1 MTKQYQLY
9 IDGQYV
15 APSNARMMPSVN
27 PYTGETWASIP
38 DADAADVEL
47 AVAAAE
53 RAYQTTWRQ
62 TSGIARAALMNKLA
76 GLIEAQAERMSIIE
90 TTDNGKVIRET
101 SSQMKWV
108 GRQLRFFAGYADKLY
123 GQQIPLDQPD
133 VLDYVTYE
141 PYGVVGLITAWNSP
155 LSLLANKLAPALA
168 AGNCVVVKPSE
179 HASASTLEF
188 AALVQEAGFPPGV
201 FNVVTGGAQVGQALV
216 NAKGISRVSFTG
228 SPGVG
233 REIAAAAGRR
243 LIPVTLELGGKSPNI
258 IFDDADIGKAVI
270 GALAGI
276 FGATGQTCVAGSR
289 LLVQRGVY
297 EQVLK
302 GVSERATQIRMGDPL
317 DPQTEMGTVANEP
330 QFKRILGSIERAQ
343 QVGARLI
350 TGGRRATGP
359 GLEKGY
365 FIEPTVFADVSNDSE
380 LAQEEIFGPVLAVIP
395 FDTEEQAIAMANNS
409 RYGLAAGIWSRD
421 INRVMRVS
429 RSMQAGSVWVNT
441 YRALAAQA
449 PFGGFKESG
458 IGRERGEV
466 GLHEYLTTR
475 NVMIDFSN
483 AERDPFAIK
492 N

>member
-1 MTKQYQLY
+1 MIKKHRLY
-9 IDGQYV
+9 INGQFV
-15 APSNARMMPSVN
+15 VPASGQMMPSVN
-27 PYTGETWASIP
+27 PYTSEVWAEIP
-38 DADAADVEL
+38 DAGATDVAA
-47 AVAAAE
+47 AVAAAQQ
-53 RAYQTTWRQ
+53 AYEHTWRH
-62 TSGIARAALMNKLA
+62 TSGVARAALMNKLA
-76 GLIEAQAERMSIIE
+76 GLIEAQAERMSTIE
-90 TTDNGKVIRET
+90 STDNGKIVRET
-101 SSQMKWV
+101 HSQMKWV

-123 GQQIPLDQPD
+123 GQQVPLDQPD
-133 VLDYVTYE
+133 TLDYVVYE
-141 PYGVVGLITAWNSP
+141 PYGVVALITAWNSP

-179 HASASTLEF
+179 HASVSTLEF
-188 AALVQEAGFPPGV
+188 AALVEEAGFPPGV
-201 FNVVTGGAQVGQALV
+201 FNVVTGGAQVGRALV
-216 NAKGISRVSFTG
+216 DAPGVARVSFTG

-243 LIPVTLELGGKSPNI
+243 LVPVTLELGGKSPNI
-258 IFDDADIGKAVI
+258 IFDDADINKAVI

-289 LLVQRGVY
+289 LLVQRSVY
-297 EQVLK
+297 DEVLK
-302 GVSERATQIRMGDPL
+302 RVAERASQIRLGNPL

-330 QFKRILGSIERAQ
+330 QFRRILAAIENAKLA
-343 QVGARLI
+343 GARLV
-350 TGGRRATGP
+350 TGGARATGP
-359 GLEKGY
+359 GLESGY
-365 FIEPTVFADVSNDSE
+365 FIQPTVFADVSNQSE

-395 FDTEEQAIAMANNS
+395 FDTEAEAIAIANDS

-421 INRVMRVS
+421 IGRVMRVS
-429 RSMQAGSVWVNT
+429 RAMLAGSVWVNT

-475 NVMIDFSN
+475 NVMIDFSD